1 MANQVKKL
9 NGIAIGSIEKF
20 NGATDSN
27 IEKINGLEFTGSF
40 SASYSLTE
48 IGSSTDTKRAY
59 QDGIGYGSFTTYDP
73 DTDQHINVYGDYSNS
88 NYGTIECVIK
98 TASTYYKGTGYVYRS
113 STSIYNMAIYDA
125 TKQRLVVAYETFQIT
140 SPHSGYFPN
149 IFTVN
154 IGAKQSSTNPYDF
167 ASGDFTETDS
177 STSTLIS
184 PACQITPTDNNTG
197 SIRFFQ
203 SNYLSYNPTYDV
215 WLLTY
220 THGGGFSGSGG
231 QRLIRAF
238 YLNSDGSLTGGTE
251 VEFDDYGSKD
261 ACMAVYDENIS
272 RSVLMYN
279 DSATTGKIRVL
290 KHTGTGSVS
299 DRVALSLDSEI
310 SHYKIPDGTK
320 GQREGIFA
328 QYYPEASSIFHFTGS
343 TDASGVR
350 YFKLTGSDGGGYSKV
365 GNSNDKDGDDI
376 SNLWYYLEAPGDGQS
391 DHGGASMHY
400 VKGRGRLVV
409 LYVDDDVSGISG
421 SYDAQVKGAI
431 LEWNATRYA
440 ANGSQRTEDI
450 QLGYTGQAT
459 GVGVLVLSHNYL
471 PPGGYTTVQSDTEFF
486 INGAYGETH
495 LNERP
500 EGLFGTISGNGFK
513 DMVMLKFLE
522 PGTTGGP

>member
-1 MANQVKKL
+1 MANNVKNV
-9 NGIAIGSIEKF
+9 NGIAIASIKNINGITDGSLKNF
-20 NGATDSN
+20 NG
-27 IEKINGLEFTGSF
+27 EEFTGSF
-40 SASYSLTE
+40 SAAYSLTE

-59 QDGIGYGSFTTYDP
+59 QDGIGYGSYCTYDP
-73 DTDQHINVYGDYSNS
+73 DTDQHIVVYGDAGN
-88 NYGTIECVIK
+88 NAYGTIECVIK
-98 TASTYYKGTGYVYRS
+98 TASTYYKGTGYVFNS
-113 STSIYNMAIYDA
+113 NSSIYQMAIYDA
-125 TKQRLVVAYETFQIT
+125 TKQRLVVAYERFQFT

-154 IGAKQSSTNPYDF
+154 IGSKQSSTNPYDF

-177 STSTLIS
+177 STATLVS
-184 PACQITPTDNNTG
+184 PACEVTPSDANTG

-203 SNYLSYNPTYDV
+203 SNFLSYNPTYDV

-220 THGGGFSGSGG
+220 THGGGFSGNG
-231 QRLIRAF
+231 QRLVRAF
-238 YLNSDGSLTGGTE
+238 YLNSDGSLTAGDE

-261 ACMAVYDENIS
+261 ACLAVYDENIS

-279 DSATTGKIRVL
+279 DSASTGKVRVL
-290 KHTGTGSVS
+290 KHAGTGSVS
-299 DRVALSLDSEI
+299 DRVDLSLDSEI
-310 SHYKIPDGTK
+310 SHYKLPDGTK

-328 QYYPEASSIFHFTGS
+328 QYYPEASSIFHFTGG
-343 TDASGVR
+343 TDANGVR

-376 SNLWYYLEAPGDGQS
+376 SNLWYYLEGPGDGAS

-409 LYVDDDVSGISG
+409 LYADDDVSGISG
-421 SYDAQVKGAI
+421 SYDAKIRGAV

-440 ANGSQRTEDI
+440 ANGGQRAEDI
-450 QLGYTGQAT
+450 QLGYTGLAT
-459 GVGVLVLSHNYL
+459 GAGVLDLSHDYL
-471 PPGGYTTVQSDTEFF
+471 PPGGYTTVQSDTEFWT
-486 INGAYGETH
+486 NGAYGETH